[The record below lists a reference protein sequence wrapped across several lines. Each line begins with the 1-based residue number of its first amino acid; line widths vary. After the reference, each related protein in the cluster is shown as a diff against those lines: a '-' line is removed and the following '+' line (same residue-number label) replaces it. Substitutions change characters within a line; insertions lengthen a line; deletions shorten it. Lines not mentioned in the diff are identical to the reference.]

1 MKTAISIPDNVY
13 QSAEKL
19 ASRLGESRSQLYTK
33 ALSSYVEKHQD
44 ANVTN
49 KLNEIYSDN
58 GSTIHPALASFQSQ
72 TLLKHSEW

>member
-13 QSAEKL
+13 QSAEQL

-33 ALSSYVEKHQD
+33 ALSSYVKKHQD
-44 ANVTN
+44 DNVTN

-58 GSTIHPALASFQSQ
+58 DSTIHPALASFQNQ